1 MRELEVNSRLRTAD
15 DADMESLAVH
25 VMPECRRLVVVH
37 PGDRR
42 PFDWVG
48 RDAIVKLNEEAWDA
62 LLVLVEPDREQAV
75 TTASWDVLG
84 DVVAGRE

>member
-75 TTASWDVLG
+75 AAASWDVLG